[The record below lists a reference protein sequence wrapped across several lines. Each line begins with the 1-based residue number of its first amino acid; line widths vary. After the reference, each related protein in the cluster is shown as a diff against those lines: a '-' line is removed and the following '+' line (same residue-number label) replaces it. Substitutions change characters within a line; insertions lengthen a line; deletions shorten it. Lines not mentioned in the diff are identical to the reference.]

1 MTASSDYPPLSGG
14 DIHIYLL
21 HLEVSTKLEVIKDL
35 SNLYFIDER
44 IKGWIC
50 GYKDL
55 TDLTF
60 K

>member
-1 MTASSDYPPLSGG
+1 MYTNLKYIILKYMTASSDYPPLSGG

-44 IKGWIC
+44 IKG
-50 GYKDL
+50 
-55 TDLTF
+55 
-60 K
+60 